1 MPDAKTAS
9 DSDTLPTSTTHN
21 EPATPCAQPSDVKS
35 QILNERESDVKVNN
49 GNSNSKPSCH
59 LDDDHMSQGT
69 ESGTE
74 EEQSAFDEGA

>member
-1 MPDAKTAS
+1 MNYKYV
-9 DSDTLPTSTTHN
+9 TT
-21 EPATPCAQPSDVKS
+21 P
-35 QILNERESDVKVNN
+35 VNN